1 MRVLLVACLLIAGA
15 APSLAA
21 DAQLPADWGVVS
33 AGAAFTL
40 HAPPGTHFEPRSGID
55 SFVGE
60 FVHPDFKIQFDYGM
74 YSNDLADMRSD
85 GRYQQ
90 QQATVDGRAAVIV
103 WGRGAANMSW
113 GCAGHLVAM

>member
-1 MRVLLVACLLIAGA
+1 M
-15 APSLAA
+15 
-21 DAQLPADWGVVS
+21 
-33 AGAAFTL
+33 
-40 HAPPGTHFEPRSGID
+40 
-55 SFVGE
+55 
-60 FVHPDFKIQFDYGM
+60 QFDYGM

-113 GCAGHLVAM
+113 GCAGHLVAMYVAKVDPGGVIRLEIHGCARDADTVSNVIRIFKTIRFLRGNRP